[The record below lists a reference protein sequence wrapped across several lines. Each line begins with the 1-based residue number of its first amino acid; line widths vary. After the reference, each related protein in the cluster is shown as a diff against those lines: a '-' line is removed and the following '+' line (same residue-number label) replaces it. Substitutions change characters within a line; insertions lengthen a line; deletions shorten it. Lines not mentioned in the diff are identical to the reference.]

1 MRIEDLLP
9 GTKVKCTSATW
20 GRGITEMADLIG
32 STVTVKLAREVGVI
46 LDEAP
51 NLIWSPDD
59 FEPITC
65 LTEPTEEEFMSIL
78 FGSVMI

>member
-9 GTKVKCTSATW
+9 GTKVKCISATW
-20 GRGITEMADLIG
+20 GRGIPIKTNLIG
-32 STVTVKLAREVGVI
+32 SIVTIKLATEDGVI

-51 NLIWSPDD
+51 NLIWSLDD
-59 FEPITC
+59 FEPIIC

-78 FGSVMI
+78 LGGVMI